1 MSHEGDGAGDPPHQ
15 PPHQLD
21 SSCESGYNFRS
32 NQIFCILQT
41 SLNFV
46 YPNYVFVPFQ
56 PPRLSDGVFLEALT
70 LRRFGR
76 PTGRGHFPS
85 HIVERTM
92 QAIENNTKYFTR
104 LVGNQ
109 MRFTVSLF
117 YPSWI
122 DVLEEQRARLHSIIE
137 EQSTK
142 NKANRGKAKY
152 PGVQGSKSFS
162 AMRCDVRAIANEVLG
177 ERLGHVCGVGR
188 VPKRTSPSLDS
199 TDASK
204 APQGTFHQF
213 SGDPQNDNLR
223 FAMYEAQLCR
233 MLQEIELLKNSIP
246 VFVPEEDKNE
256 DKDEG
261 LGRGRGFGG
270 SVDF

>member
-15 PPHQLD
+15 PPRQLD

-70 LRRFGR
+70 LRRFAR
-76 PTGRGHFPS
+76 PTERGHFPS

-122 DVLEEQRARLHSIIE
+122 DVLEEQRERLHSIIE
-137 EQSTK
+137 
-142 NKANRGKAKY
+142 
-152 PGVQGSKSFS
+152 
-162 AMRCDVRAIANEVLG
+162 RAIANEVLG
-177 ERLGHVCGVGR
+177 ERLGHVCGVRR

-204 APQGTFHQF
+204 PPQGTFHQF
-213 SGDPQNDNLR
+213 SRDPQNDNLR

-246 VFVPEEDKNE
+246 VVVPEEDKDE
-256 DKDEG
+256 DKDEDEG
-261 LGRGRGFGG
+261 LE
-270 SVDF
+270 DL